1 MRVRFGKYPNDYI
14 YYYYNFG
21 EEIVSRDK
29 FEDTKD
35 KRTNNELQNRNYFL
49 SKVIIVID
57 VIIWILSESNSHLQL
72 HMCLPD

>member
-1 MRVRFGKYPNDYI
+1 MRVRFGKYQNDYI

-35 KRTNNELQNRNYFL
+35 KRTNNELQNIRQK
-49 SKVIIVID
+49 SKD
-57 VIIWILSESNSHLQL
+57 RT
-72 HMCLPD
+72 P

>member
-35 KRTNNELQNRNYFL
+35 KRTNNELQNIRQK
-49 SKVIIVID
+49 SKD
-57 VIIWILSESNSHLQL
+57 RT
-72 HMCLPD
+72 P